1 MKKEKSI
8 MTTREA
14 AEYLGIS
21 VKQFRRLNDE
31 GFIRRLRGCRNPMQ
45 FSKIELDRY
54 LKEGVVASRE
64 VAA

>member
-1 MKKEKSI
+1 MGNGKPI

-14 AEYLGIS
+14 SVYLEIP

-31 GFIRRLRGCRNPMQ
+31 GHIRRLRGCRNPMQ
-45 FSKIELDRY
+45 FSRVELDRY